1 MPWPTLARETEEQV
15 IMLSGFPPV
24 LQCQDVTAGY
34 GGVQVLFGVNM
45 SIQRGEVVA
54 LLGANGAGKTTLL
67 RVLSGLEPAWEGG
80 VWLNSQPLGD
90 MPAFRRV
97 EAGIC
102 QIVGGASIAEGL
114 TVGEHL
120 RLWAASLDGGA
131 SEATMAEVDEVF
143 PRLSERR
150 SQVASTLSGGEKQ
163 MLALAK
169 ALIVHPDLLV
179 IDEFSLG
186 LAPIVVGELLPVI
199 RRINERGSAVLMVE
213 QSVNVA
219 LSVAHRAYCMEKG
232 CIVYEGTADQLRANP
247 QLLQS
252 VYLEGV
258 TAALNPDR
266 QNPVGHPG
274 AAAGGYA

>member
-1 MPWPTLARETEEQV
+1 VIGSSERTRRGWEQV

-24 LQCQDVTAGY
+24 LECRGLTSGY
-34 GGVQVLFGVNM
+34 GAVQVLFGVDM
-45 SIQRGEVVA
+45 RIERGEVVA

-67 RVLSGLEPAWEGG
+67 RVLSGLEPAWEGE
-80 VWLNSQPLGD
+80 VRLNAHPLGD
-90 MPAFRRV
+90 MPAFRRLG
-97 EAGIC
+97 AGIC
-102 QIVGGASIAEGL
+102 QIVGGESIAEGL

-120 RLWAASLDGGA
+120 RLWASSLDSA
-131 SEATMAEVDEVF
+131 ATATAMEEVDEVF
-143 PRLSERR
+143 PRLAERR
-150 SQVASTLSGGEKQ
+150 QQMASTLSGGEKQ

-169 ALIVHPDLLV
+169 ALVLHPDLLV

-186 LAPIVVGELLPVI
+186 LAPIVVGELLPVV

-232 CIVYEGTADQLRANP
+232 RIVYEGSADRLRAQP
-247 QLLQS
+247 DLLRS

-258 TAALNPDR
+258 TAALTPAH
-266 QNPVGHPG
+266 GHSGHAPG
-274 AAAGGYA
+274 AGS